1 MSLNKPIII
10 VGVGRSG
17 STALHEAFV
26 KHPRVAW
33 LSRLCSSYPS
43 RPQINNLL
51 MRSLDLPL
59 LGRYVQYEV
68 EPSECYQFWEHH
80 AHGFSQPCRD
90 LLASDVTVT
99 TKRKVRRALGAI
111 PTATRDRLLIK
122 ITGWPRL
129 GFLSETMPDAKFI
142 HIVRDGRAVVNSM
155 LNVDWWDG
163 WEGPSHWRY
172 GDLTREQQAEW
183 EHYDRSFVALAG
195 IQWKILMDAMERAKR
210 SVDPASFYEVTYET
224 LCADPVGIFR
234 EIVDFCEL
242 PWTAGFEETIRRKE
256 WRNSNNKYQ
265 RDLTPDQQAV
275 LNRVLGEH
283 LDRWGYAVEPSL
295 VTANNER

>member
-1 MSLNKPIII
+1 MTLIKPIIV

-26 KHPRVAW
+26 KHPRLAW
-33 LSRLCSSYPS
+33 LSRLCSVYPS
-43 RPQINNLL
+43 RPQINHVL

-59 LGRYVQYEV
+59 LGRYVQHEV
-68 EPSECYQFWEHH
+68 NPSESYRFWEYH

-90 LLASDVTVT
+90 LLASDLTVA
-99 TKRKVRRALGAI
+99 TKRNVRRALGAI
-111 PTATRDRLLIK
+111 PTPTRDRLLIK

-129 GFLSETMPDAKFI
+129 GFLREAMPDAKFI

-172 GDLTREQQAEW
+172 GELTPAQQAEW

-210 SVDPASFYEVTYET
+210 GVDADKFYEVTYEA
-224 LCADPVGIFR
+224 LCDEPVSIFR
-234 EIVDFCEL
+234 EIVEFCEL
-242 PWTAGFEETIRRKE
+242 PWTPGFEQTIRRKQ
-256 WRNSNNKYQ
+256 WRNNNTKWQ
-265 RDLTPDQQAV
+265 RDLTPPQQAV
-275 LNRVLGEH
+275 LNTVLGEH
-283 LDRWGYAVEPSL
+283 LERYGYPVEPAL
-295 VTANNER
+295 VSK